1 MTVFPQNPQADESQD
16 SSVQKHLTHIVG
28 IGASAGGLDPLERFF
43 DHMPK
48 TDSLAFVIIQHLS
61 PDFKSL
67 MDELL
72 ARHTDMPIHRVID
85 GMEVQAGNIYLIP
98 PKKDMII
105 KEGKLR
111 LSDKDQAQFSL
122 PIDTFFRSLAQ
133 DAVQKA
139 VAIILSGT
147 GSDGSRSL
155 IDFQQAGGLIIVQSP
170 ESSAFDGMPRS
181 AIETGLVDVI
191 TDPELMPDVLHDH
204 AEHSLKGADMSR
216 MMKYEIGPT
225 GKFAEVFRLLKD
237 KYKIDFG
244 FYKPTTVDRRIERRM
259 NILRYDSIE
268 PYYQRL
274 VQDPEELNALYKDL
288 LIGVTKYFRDPKAFD
303 ALGEKVIPDIIRRA
317 DEEKEEEIRAWVC
330 GCATGEEAYSLAILF
345 NEVAQQMNSR
355 IKLKIFATDVHRA
368 SLDIASDGLYDE
380 AELENLSEDL
390 KEKYFHRENGRYRTN
405 SHIRQM
411 IVFSEQNVLTDP
423 PFIKIDLVSCR
434 NLLIYFQIVAQR
446 KALAMFH
453 FALKHKAYLFLG
465 SSENLGAFEDEFD
478 TIERS
483 WKIFKK
489 KRDVRLPTDMRLTL
503 GAPTN
508 LVSNFHPSPPLQNVP
523 GDMKL
528 LRAYDNLL
536 ERFMPPGLL
545 ISENR
550 QLLHAFGDAGRF
562 FKTISGRLSSDV
574 LNLVDGDLRIAL
586 TSALQRCIKDNVTV
600 KYKSIL
606 VQTARLKERIDLEI
620 EPLQVRGS
628 VQNYYLI
635 LLTPSGLVAKQHEPR
650 DILEG
655 GESFDA
661 SEVSKERI
669 AYLEQELQYTKEHLQ
684 TTVEELETSNEELQA
699 TNEELLASNEEL
711 QSTNEEL
718 HSVNEELYTV
728 NAEYERKNSELE
740 QLADDMENLLRST
753 EIGTVFVD
761 AQLRIRK
768 YTPAIAGPF
777 NLLPQDIGRPIEHIA
792 YNIQGPNNMM
802 HDIRTVIAQGNSHDL
817 EVQTHEGKWMLQR
830 ILPYRNASNAVE
842 GAVITFIDID
852 QLKHT
857 EAKLKEINQNLEM
870 VVEERAREV
879 VESNR
884 LKSLVI
890 EATSVAVRDWD
901 IREDVTV
908 WSGKMQETFG
918 YANGRIENSKAWWS
932 NKIGPND
939 WEHVTESLEEHIHE
953 KSGIWQEEYHF
964 YRADGSLAYVL
975 DWCLPIRDETG
986 ESVRVV
992 GAMLDISELKEA
1004 QKTMQRLLRKQ
1015 QSLVRTIG
1023 TITYEYE
1030 DKKDVTTWTG
1040 VEMLGYDADEFE
1052 PELKFRYNL
1061 IHPDDVKF
1069 YKAELKRVK
1078 EGKASFDVECRYRH
1092 DEGHYIWFH
1101 DRGIAYFNHKG
1112 ELETIIGVLEDIT
1125 TQREHQQELES
1136 EFKRLKTTNKDLERF
1151 ASIAANDLK
1160 EPLRTISDH
1169 AALLQKEFSEI
1180 DNQNYEKY
1188 INLMREGTARV
1199 TKLIDALLDYSK
1211 ASSHKLN
1218 FKKTILQS
1226 PLHTA
1231 LQNLQG
1237 LIEAKKAE
1245 VEVGDMPTLHVDAAQ
1260 MVRVFQN
1267 LVENAIKF
1275 NESSQPKVTI
1285 SAKKLENTYEF
1296 AVRDNGIGVET
1307 ENLEHIFDLFG
1318 KVDDAIPAASGGSG
1332 IGLATCKR
1340 IISRHGGNIRVESK
1354 PGEGSCFFF
1363 SLPVRK

>member
-1 MTVFPQNPQADESQD
+1 MTVFPQNPEENDLQESSFD
-16 SSVQKHLTHIVG
+16 ANLTHIIG

-48 TDSLAFVIIQHLS
+48 TSSMAFVIIQHLS

-85 GMEVQAGNIYLIP
+85 GMMVEAGNIYLIP

-105 KEGKLR
+105 QQGRLR

-133 DAVQKA
+133 DAGDKS

-155 IDFQQAGGLIIVQSP
+155 IDFHQAGGLIIVQSP

-191 TDPELMPDVLHDH
+191 TEPELMPDVLRDH
-204 AEHSLKGADMSR
+204 ADHSLKGADVSR
-216 MMKYEIGPT
+216 MMKYETGPT
-225 GKFAEVFRLLKD
+225 GKFSEVFRLLKD

-259 NILRYDSIE
+259 NILRFDTIE

-288 LIGVTKYFRDPKAFD
+288 LIGVTKYFRDPKAFE
-303 ALGEKVIPDIIRRA
+303 ALGERVIPEIIRRA
-317 DEEKEEEIRAWVC
+317 SEEKEEEIRAWVC

-345 NEVAQQMNSR
+345 SEVAESLNNR

-368 SLDIASDGLYDE
+368 SLDIASDGIYDE

-390 KEKYFHRENGRYRTN
+390 KEKYFHRENGRYRANT
-405 SHIRQM
+405 HIRQL

-483 WKIFKK
+483 WKIFRK

-503 GAPTN
+503 GAPSN
-508 LVSNFHPSPPLQNVP
+508 LVSNFHPAPPLQNVP

-528 LRAYDNLL
+528 LRAYDHLL

-586 TSALQRCIKDNVTV
+586 TSALQRCIKDNVSV
-600 KYKSIL
+600 KYKSIM
-606 VQTARLKERIDLEI
+606 VQSARLKERIDLEI

-635 LLTPSGLVAKQHEPR
+635 LLSPSGAIAKAHEPQE
-650 DILEG
+650 IIEG

-761 AQLRIRK
+761 PQLRIRK

-792 YNIQGPNNMM
+792 YNIQGHNSMLR
-802 HDIRTVIAQGNSHDL
+802 DIRMVIEQGNPHDL

-830 ILPYRNASNAVE
+830 ILPYRNSANTIE

-852 QLKHT
+852 KLKQA
-857 EAKLKEINQNLEM
+857 EEKLKEINQDLEKA
-870 VVEERAREV
+870 VEERAKEA

-884 LKSLVI
+884 LKGLVI

-901 IREDVTV
+901 IIEDTTI
-908 WSGKMQETFG
+908 WSGKMKETFG
-918 YANGRIENSKAWWS
+918 YSNGRIENSKAWWS

-939 WEHVTESLEEHIHE
+939 WERVTESLDEHIHN
-953 KSGIWQEEYHF
+953 KSGIWKEEYHF

-975 DWCLPIRDETG
+975 DWCLPIRDSHGKT
-986 ESVRVV
+986 VRVV

-1015 QSLVRTIG
+1015 QTLVMTIG
-1023 TITYEYE
+1023 KITYEYE
-1030 DKKDVTTWTG
+1030 HKKDFTTWTG
-1040 VEMLGYDADEFE
+1040 VEMLGYDIDEFE
-1052 PELKFRYNL
+1052 PELQFRYSL
-1061 IHPDDVKF
+1061 IHPEDVKIYQKEF
-1069 YKAELKRVK
+1069 ERVK
-1078 EGKASFDVECRYRH
+1078 KGKANFDVECRYRH
-1092 DEGHYIWFH
+1092 DDGHYIWFH

-1125 TQREHQQELES
+1125 LQREHQQELET
-1136 EFKRLKTTNKDLERF
+1136 EFQRLKTSNEDLERF
-1151 ASIAANDLK
+1151 AAIAANDLK
-1160 EPLRTISDH
+1160 EPIHTISNY
-1169 AALLQKEFSEI
+1169 AELLQNEFAEKNNSEY
-1180 DNQNYEKY
+1180 QQYT
-1188 INLMREGTARV
+1188 NLMLDGTSRM
-1199 TKLIDALLDYSK
+1199 TRLIDALLDYSK
-1211 ASSHKLN
+1211 VSSGELTLKKASICNSLR
-1218 FKKTILQS
+1218 S
-1226 PLHTA
+1226 A
-1231 LQNLQG
+1231 LKNLQG
-1237 LIEAKKAE
+1237 LIEEKHADIE
-1245 VEVGDMPTLHVDAAQ
+1245 IGDLPSLHVDEEQ

-1267 LVENAIKF
+1267 LLENAIKY
-1275 NESSQPKVTI
+1275 NDASQPKISI
-1285 SAKKLENTYEF
+1285 SAKKAGSVYEF
-1296 AVRDNGIGVET
+1296 SISDNGVGIGQ
-1307 ENLEHIFDLFG
+1307 ENLKHVFDLFS
-1318 KVDDAIPAASGGSG
+1318 KVIDTVPTSGSG

-1340 IISRHGGNIRVESK
+1340 IINRHGGNIRVESVL
-1354 PGEGSCFFF
+1354 GEGSTFYFT
-1363 SLPVRK
+1363 LPIKK